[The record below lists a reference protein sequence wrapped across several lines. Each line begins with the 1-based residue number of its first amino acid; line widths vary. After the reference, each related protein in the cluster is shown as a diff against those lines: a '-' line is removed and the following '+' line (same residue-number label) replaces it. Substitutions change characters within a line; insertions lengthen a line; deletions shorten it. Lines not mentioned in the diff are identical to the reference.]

1 MSEEEATISLYP
13 DVTFEEDLTPDYGIE
28 IDEIC
33 TKINEATEG
42 WGTDNNELIETLGST
57 TAEERF
63 LISGRYPELY
73 DTDLRE
79 LMKSEASGDFGRAL
93 KFLALSPVEAEC
105 YMIKKA
111 TDGLGTN
118 EKLLYSILSGRANR
132 DMEMLKKTYYKMY
145 SEDLSQLIFS
155 EIGGN
160 FEKIVA
166 SCMQAAEE
174 EYDPDYHTEEKA
186 EEDVEELYNA
196 GQGQWFGTDE
206 SSLIKIIV
214 MSPPKYLKMMNLMY
228 ADKYG
233 YTIVKAL
240 EEELGGDSEDAALF
254 QLGMKLKPYDTVA
267 NLIKSAC
274 AGFGTDEL
282 LLTCCIIRYQNI
294 IGQVGIH
301 HQKLHEKSIQDR
313 IKGEVGGNYKKLLL
327 ALVDKIY
334 PEE

>member
-13 DVTFEEDLTPDYGIE
+13 DATFDEDLTPDYGIE

-33 TKINEATEG
+33 TKINEATDG
-42 WGTDNNELIETLGST
+42 WGTDNKELIDALGST
-57 TAEERF
+57 TPEERF
-63 LISGRYPELY
+63 LISGRYPELF
-73 DTDLRE
+73 DKDLRE
-79 LMKSEASGDFGRAL
+79 LMKSETSGDFGRVL
-93 KFLALSPVEAEC
+93 KFLSLSPVEAEC
-105 YMIKKA
+105 VMIKKA

-118 EKLLYSILSGRANR
+118 EKLLYSILCGRANC

-145 SEDLSQLIFS
+145 SEDISQLVYG

-160 FEKIVA
+160 FEIIVKA
-166 SCMQAAEE
+166 CIQAAEE

-186 EEDVEELYNA
+186 EEDVDELYNA

-233 YTIVKAL
+233 YTIFKAL
-240 EEELGGDSEDAALF
+240 EEELGGNSEDAALF
-254 QLGMKLKPYDTVA
+254 QLGMKLKPYDTIA

-274 AGFGTDEL
+274 AGFGSDEL
-282 LLTCCIIRYQNI
+282 LLSCCIIRYQNI
-294 IGQVGIH
+294 IGQVGMAH
-301 HQKLHEKSIQDR
+301 LKLHEKSVQDR
-313 IKGEVGGNYKKLLL
+313 IKGEVGGNYQKILL
-327 ALVDKIY
+327 ALVNKIF